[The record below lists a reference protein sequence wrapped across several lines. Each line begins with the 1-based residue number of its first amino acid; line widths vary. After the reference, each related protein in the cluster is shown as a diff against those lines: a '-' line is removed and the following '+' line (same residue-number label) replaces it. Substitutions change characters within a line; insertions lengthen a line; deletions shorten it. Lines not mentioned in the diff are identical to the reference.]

1 MARRRSTQDLTG
13 RFTRPLDVAARN
25 VRAATAVAPAR
36 PAYAAGLRAALA
48 TVVPLLAAQ
57 MFNLSGATWMSVAGF
72 SGALADRGGSYRS
85 RAATIACVTGFGT
98 IVVLVGAIVSH
109 QLVVAVVLTF
119 AVAVLCGLG
128 RAWGNSGAAVGV
140 SVLNMFVISLAWPA
154 LGPSD
159 AFGRAA
165 YTLLGGAWSALLAL
179 VLWPIRPYRPARL
192 AMGECYRTLADYV
205 TQVVRALEST
215 APSDDS
221 LPAGSLL
228 VRAALENVRATL
240 ATIRRGR
247 PGETSRGDRLLVLH
261 STADRMYGNLLALVE
276 TVDAIPPGARNPR
289 QQMLIVTALREV
301 DLVLRELA
309 TRVEEEKQT
318 GVTAVHL
325 SGALL
330 SASLTPVPAAGVAGA
345 DASVQELHY
354 ADAQYTHAAALID
367 RIATF
372 AGVAAATIAALDG
385 APVPTPV
392 TAPEAEELTERR
404 PLLAPLRSV
413 VGHDSL
419 VLRHALRL
427 GTVTAAAVLLAGWAG
442 LPRGYWVTITVVII
456 LQPYTGATTLK
467 AVQRVIG
474 TVVGGI
480 LTAALGAMF
489 HDARAILVM
498 SFVFAAV
505 SVAVLPINYT
515 AFSVFLTPT
524 FVLLAEMS
532 AGDWH
537 LAGVRVLDT
546 VVGGALALIGAQ
558 LLWPA
563 PEWKRLPTY
572 MAAALRANR
581 DYLRTVVSN
590 FADRS
595 DAAGRQMRDRRRD
608 AALATLNA
616 EESFQRLLGE
626 HGDAADALAPVMT
639 FLTYVRRLSVSIA
652 ALAVSRHALDVSSAT
667 TLEQFVERASHRL
680 DGAAARL
687 NDEAPEGAGE
697 IPVPA
702 DLQDDLRLADPILQ
716 ARLARLTRQ
725 LETLVSAVDDVAT
738 LGTASRSR

>member
-1 MARRRSTQDLTG
+1 MAQRKSAQDLTG
-13 RFTRPLDVAARN
+13 RLTRPLDVAARN
-25 VRAATAVAPAR
+25 VRAATAVAQAR

-85 RAATIACVTGFGT
+85 RAGTIACVTGFGT
-98 IVVLVGAIVSH
+98 IVVLLGAIVSH

-119 AVAVLCGLG
+119 AVAVVCGLG

-154 LGPSD
+154 RGPSD
-159 AFGRAA
+159 AVGRVA
-165 YTLLGGAWSALLAL
+165 YTLLGGAWAALLAL

-205 TQVVRALEST
+205 TQVVRALEPT

-221 LPAGSLL
+221 LPAGSLV

-247 PGETSRGDRLLVLH
+247 GEMSRGDRLLVLH
-261 STADRMYGNLLALVE
+261 TTADQMFGNLIALVE
-276 TVDAIPPGARNPR
+276 TIEAIPPGARNPR
-289 QQMLIVTALREV
+289 QQTLIVTALREV

-318 GVTAVHL
+318 GVTSVHL

-345 DASVQELHY
+345 DDSVNELHY

-385 APVPTPV
+385 ATVPTPM

-413 VGHDSL
+413 FGHDSL

-427 GTVTAAAVLLAGWAG
+427 GTVTAAAVLVAGLAG

-480 LTAALGAMF
+480 LTAALGAAF

-505 SVAVLPINYT
+505 SVALLPINYT

-524 FVLLAEMS
+524 FVLLAEAS

-616 EESFQRLLGE
+616 EESFQRLLAE
-626 HGDAADALAPVMT
+626 HGDSADALAPVMT

-652 ALAVSRHALDVSSAT
+652 ALAVSRHALDASSAT

-680 DGAAARL
+680 DAAAARL
-687 NDEAPEGAGE
+687 NDDAPDETGE

-702 DLQDDLRLADPILQ
+702 DLQDNLRLADPILQ

-725 LETLVSAVDDVAT
+725 LDTLVSAVDDVVA
-738 LGTASRSR
+738 LGAASRAR